1 MLDAVPLLGSSQSF
15 TTKDNK
21 QLKEWFGKFLQWIL
35 TSKQGQEEGQQKNNH
50 STAHDAQVIAFAM
63 GTSTG
68 SRKIQASNG
77 RASIKAIVKGYCVAS
92 AKVQGIP
99 VGFISI
105 SPQK

>member
-1 MLDAVPLLGSSQSF
+1 MSYTPIGKSDTVLIKVQIKDEKGIRCLDSQKEIEFQLLG
-15 TTKDNK
+15 
-21 QLKEWFGKFLQWIL
+21 EGKLIQ
-35 TSKQGQEEGQQKNNH
+35 N
-50 STAHDAQVIAFAM
+50 M

-99 VGFISI
+99 AGFISI